1 MVKKDNER
9 ISIREY
15 ARRIGVDE
23 KAIRKAIVSG
33 KIKKGYD
40 AKAKKIIPSAADKE
54 YGSVVVK
61 KPSKVVEKSIPGKSK
76 KKSQQGKADDGDPLI
91 AKDNDSYAEALR
103 KATIIKA
110 NTDALKLREREGQL
124 VEKQKVFKALFAFGK
139 EMRLKF
145 QSIPDRII
153 DELLASPGRN
163 EAHIVLSN
171 AISDVLDELT
181 AIKESDIKI

>member
-1 MVKKDNER
+1 MINKDNER
-9 ISIREY
+9 ISVREY

-23 KAIRKAIVSG
+23 KAIRKAIVAG

-40 AKAKKIIPSAADKE
+40 AKEKKIIPAHADRE
-54 YGSVVVK
+54 YGYTIVK
-61 KPSKVVEKSIPGKSK
+61 KPPKTIEKTIPEKPK
-76 KKSQQGKADDGDPLI
+76 KKSQQNKDDADPLV
-91 AKDNDSYAEALR
+91 AKDNDTYQEALR

-145 QSIPDRII
+145 QSIPDRVI

-181 AIKESDIKI
+181 SVKEADIKI